1 MTTLVRSAEAHL
13 LVCGKPRPRPGAV
26 VRYPNHIPTQ
36 RVVLALVAT
45 RRAEDKQ
52 ERRQKRK
59 GQVESFMRNSKWN
72 ITCAIAVGAFT
83 SVADAQP
90 APSMTDSIEG
100 HLAAGKNAAGGR
112 DNTPDF
118 YGLVTAICLA
128 PLNAPTRPDAPP
140 PRINPNR
147 ASTYLEPKKAFDDLY
162 WMGTA
167 SRSTWALTTSDGIIL
182 YDTQGV
188 YDAEDVIVGG
198 LKKLGLDPVTVKY
211 VIISHAHEN
220 EVGGAKMMQERY
232 GAHIVMGAGDWDM
245 VDQSVNGFP
254 KGKPKRDIVATD
266 GMKITLGDRTVTI
279 YLMPGHTPGTISG
292 IFQVHDHGKLLTVA
306 YSGGTEFNFVND
318 VPHFD
323 TYLASE
329 RKFAVIAAA
338 AGATVIL
345 GNQSQFDGAAVKL
358 RMLADRR
365 PEEAHPLEVGA
376 AAVARYFKI
385 EDECAQAVRLKLLTH
400 QHDAQPGQ

>member
-1 MTTLVRSAEAHL
+1 MRS
-13 LVCGKPRPRPGAV
+13 
-26 VRYPNHIPTQ
+26 
-36 RVVLALVAT
+36 RVVGLLAALALMSTAH
-45 RRAEDKQ
+45 
-52 ERRQKRK
+52 
-59 GQVESFMRNSKWN
+59 
-72 ITCAIAVGAFT
+72 
-83 SVADAQP
+83 AQISRP
-90 APSMTDSIEG
+90 APDLIEG

-118 YGLVTAICLA
+118 YGLVTALCVA
-128 PLNAPTRPDAPP
+128 PLNAPARPDAPA
-140 PRINPNR
+140 PRMDPNR
-147 ASTYLEPKKAFDDLY
+147 ASRYLEPKKAFDDLY
-162 WMGTA
+162 WMGTP

-182 YDTQGV
+182 YDTQSV

-198 LKKLGLDPVTVKY
+198 LTKLGLDPTSVKY
-211 VIISHAHEN
+211 VIVSHAHEN
-220 EVGGAKMMQERY
+220 EVGGAKLMQERY

-292 IFQVHDHGKLLTVA
+292 IFQVHDHGKALTVA

-329 RKFAVIAAA
+329 RKFAAIAVAS
-338 AGATVIL
+338 GASIIL
-345 GNQSQFDGAAVKL
+345 GNQSQFDGAAL
-358 RMLADRR
+358 RLRTLADRR
-365 PEEAHPLEVGA
+365 PGESHPLEVGA

-385 EDECAQAVRLKLLTH
+385 EDECAQAVRIRLLDQGRDTTR
-400 QHDAQPGQ
+400 PVR